1 MGAEGF
7 NGRVRN
13 GIGFVPLARATR
25 PAKHRH
31 GRQARAEDRGRTTE
45 DRGYLP
51 FCASSDTLVFLT
63 EDEERR
69 STDGSVCPLS
79 SVLCRLQGS
88 SSRTSID

>member
-31 GRQARAEDRGRTTE
+31 GPKARAEDRGRTTE
-45 DRGYLP
+45 DREDLP

-69 STDGSVCPLS
+69 SDGWFRLS
-79 SVLCRLQGS
+79 SVICSLSCAMLVLS
-88 SSRTSID
+88 DEH

>member
-31 GRQARAEDRGRTTE
+31 GPKARAEDRGRTPE
-45 DRGYLP
+45 DRGDLP

-69 STDGSVCPLS
+69 SDGWFRLS
-79 SVLCRLQGS
+79 SVVCSLS
-88 SSRTSID
+88 SAMLVLSDEH